1 MILPGRIPLR
11 YIGTAFI
18 FILMMAVQANG
29 TPGDSS
35 ITGIDIRPEN
45 NEIELTV
52 EGSIEYGY
60 FQLSEPYRLV
70 FDFPGALLENEGG
83 ATLIEEVELASF
95 REVRL
100 TQLSLDPLI
109 SRLVLYLDEPS
120 SAIVNFNPNED
131 KLLIEINEGSSA
143 RTSLGS
149 SNSGLT
155 DLFSNNQQVTG
166 ENSGQGNE
174 STDPMDIFTRPE
186 IPDQIEPLS
195 SYEISSD
202 DSEVNLSFPGLAADN
217 IRVTQLSFPNR
228 LKVRIFTST
237 IDDSISPR
245 FTQLARGNVWNA
257 VAKQWTSYIDR
268 DGLGIIDLT
277 LYTYPEIS
285 YTQAIGIDGT
295 PEVRIF
301 KLSEPVRI
309 TEAAIETEM
318 EEITELEVANYPIEV
333 PAETGLVTVIPATET
348 IEVIEN
354 AILGV
359 AVDDSSSTTIAS
371 ALNPAIGSLPAVNFP
386 IRQSNLFNGGYR
398 STESDDLDMRVG
410 EVVVLRVH
418 DIIRASMGNPV
429 VATINVLSLD
439 EILITALAPGTTT
452 LLIWE
457 SDERYTSRMVTV
469 RETTIVHEEDIAS
482 VIGDD
487 NISVSIII
495 SGETE
500 GTPGVVLEGTVETEE
515 ERARAQMIAGLYA
528 GDRITNLI
536 EVSAPR
542 QVLVKVRVVEVDSRA
557 LDEHLSHFSFAA
569 RTDDDSFTIGIIT
582 DLLDPENPGG
592 GLFDSRTRPG
602 ILNGNTQD
610 MVFDPIDA
618 VLNELVVNRQAN
630 ILSEPNVVGLSG
642 HEVHFRVGG
651 EIPYTYLN
659 QEGINVVEFKEFGIS
674 LDMTPYVDS
683 QGNIMLELTPIVRTV
698 DMALAIGGI
707 PGFRTRE
714 MTTTVQL
721 RGGETL
727 VIGGLIQSEITEV
740 IAEVPFLSDIPIL
753 GELFRSKRFI
763 EDETELVIFLTPFII
778 DNPGQ
783 SGRLIGIS
791 PEPIE

>member
-1 MILPGRIPLR
+1 MTFPGRIPLR

-35 ITGIDIRPEN
+35 ITAIDIRPEN

-52 EGSIEYGY
+52 MGSIEYGY

-143 RTSLGS
+143 RTGLGAS
-149 SNSGLT
+149 GSGLI
-155 DLFSNNQQVTG
+155 DLFGNIQQDIG

-174 STDPMDIFTRPE
+174 STDPMDLFSKPE
-186 IPDQIEPLS
+186 TPDQIGPLA

-217 IRVTQLSFPNR
+217 IRVTQLRFPNR
-228 LKVRIFTST
+228 LKVRIFTSS
-237 IDDSISPR
+237 IDDSVSLR
-245 FTQLARGNVWNA
+245 FTQLARGNVWNT

-301 KLSEPVRI
+301 KLPEPVRI
-309 TEAAIETEM
+309 TEAAIETEI
-318 EEITELEVANYPIEV
+318 EEITELEVANYPTEE

-354 AILGV
+354 AVLGV
-359 AVDDSSSTTIAS
+359 AIDDSSSTTIAS
-371 ALNPAIGSLPAVNFP
+371 ASNPAIGSLPAVNFP

-457 SDERYTSRMVTV
+457 SDEHYTSRMVSV

-557 LDEHLSHFSFAA
+557 LDEHLSHFSAAA

-602 ILNGNTQD
+602 ILNGDTRD

-642 HEVHFRVGG
+642 HPVHFRVGG

-683 QGNIMLELTPIVRTV
+683 QGNIMLELTPVVRTV

-721 RGGETL
+721 REGETL

-763 EDETELVIFLTPFII
+763 EDKTELVIFLTPFII

>member
-1 MILPGRIPLR
+1 MILQGRIPLR

-29 TPGDSS
+29 TPGNSS

-45 NEIELTV
+45 NEVELTV
-52 EGSIEYGY
+52 VGSIEYGY

-70 FDFPGALLENEGG
+70 FDFPGALLENESG
-83 ATLIEEVELASF
+83 ATLIEEVENAYF

-120 SAIVNFNPNED
+120 SAVVNFNPNED
-131 KLLIEINEGSSA
+131 KLLIEINKGSSA
-143 RTSLGS
+143 RTGLGAS
-149 SNSGLT
+149 SSGLI
-155 DLFSNNQQVTG
+155 DLFSNIQQATG

-174 STDPMDIFTRPE
+174 STDPMDLFIKPE
-186 IPDQIEPLS
+186 TIHQIDPIS
-195 SYEISSD
+195 FYEVSSD
-202 DSEVNLSFPGLAADN
+202 DSEVNLNFPGLTADN
-217 IRVTQLSFPNR
+217 IRVTQLRFPNR

-237 IDDSISPR
+237 INDSISPR
-245 FTQLARGNVWNA
+245 FNQLARGNVWNT
-257 VAKQWTSYIDR
+257 VAKQWTSFIDR
-268 DGLGIIDLT
+268 DGTGIIDLT
-277 LYTYPEIS
+277 LYTYPEVT
-285 YTQAIGIDGT
+285 YTQEIGINGA

-301 KLSEPVRI
+301 KLPEPVRI
-309 TEAAIETEM
+309 TDAAIETEP
-318 EEITELEVANYPIEV
+318 EFTYVEVANYPTEE
-333 PAETGLVTVIPATET
+333 PAGTGLVTVIPATET
-348 IEVIEN
+348 FEVIEN
-354 AILGV
+354 AVLGV
-359 AVDDSSSTTIAS
+359 AIDDSSSTLIAS
-371 ALNPAIGSLPAVNFP
+371 VTNPAIGSLPAVNFP
-386 IRQSNLFNGGYR
+386 VRQSNLLNGGHR
-398 STESDDLDMRVG
+398 NTESEDLDMSVG

-457 SDERYTSRMVTV
+457 SDQRYTSRMVTV

-487 NISVSIII
+487 NISVSIIM
-495 SGETE
+495 SGDSDP
-500 GTPGVVLEGTVETEE
+500 TPGVVLEGTVETEE
-515 ERARAQMIAGLYA
+515 ERARAEMIAGLYA

-536 EVSAPR
+536 EVSAPW
-542 QVLVKVRVVEVDSRA
+542 QVLVKVRVVEVDTRA
-557 LDEHLSHFSFAA
+557 LDEHLSHFSAAA

-592 GLFDSRTRPG
+592 GLFDTRTRPG

-618 VLNELVVNRQAN
+618 VLNELVVNRQAK

-642 HEVHFRVGG
+642 HPVHFRVGG
-651 EIPYTYLN
+651 EIPYTYLSDT
-659 QEGINVVEFKEFGIS
+659 GVNVVEFKEFGIS

-683 QGNIMLELTPIVRTV
+683 QRNIMLELTPIVRTV

-721 RGGETL
+721 REGETL
-727 VIGGLIQSEITEV
+727 VIGGLIQNEITEV

-763 EDETELVIFLTPFII
+763 EDKTELVIFLTPFII
-778 DNPGQ
+778 DNPRQ
-783 SGRLIGIS
+783 SERLVDIS
-791 PEPIE
+791 PDTIE